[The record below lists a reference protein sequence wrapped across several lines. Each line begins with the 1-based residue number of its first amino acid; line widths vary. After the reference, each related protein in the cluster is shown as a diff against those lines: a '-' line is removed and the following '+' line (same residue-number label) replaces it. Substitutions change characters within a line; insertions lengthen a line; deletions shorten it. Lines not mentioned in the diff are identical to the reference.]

1 MWLELVPWFTHGR
14 PLIQVDI
21 GGHPPIPPIPRAR
34 KTVFHLGS
42 FSTVFRVPNFW
53 GRFEAL
59 NDVFWGFGAQVTAKG
74 TNLGPVE
81 NRSSRLDLS
90 NGVSSAPNRDR
101 MQKLRP
107 REVDVSTTPI
117 GARKPF
123 GFSSSGVRVLDF
135 TYVKKAFGASL

>member
-1 MWLELVPWFTHGR
+1 V
-14 PLIQVDI
+14 IQVDI
-21 GGHPPIPPIPRAR
+21 GGHPPIPRAR
-34 KTVFHLGS
+34 KIVFHLGS
-42 FSTVFRVPNFW
+42 FSVVFRVPNFR

-74 TNLGPVE
+74 TYLGQSKSFFSVRPFQRCIE
-81 NRSSRLDLS
+81 HPKQRSYAK
-90 NGVSSAPNRDR
+90 VT
-101 MQKLRP
+101 P